1 MAITELKTDTLS
13 AFTVN
18 TAGANVL
25 GGNLVVSDTGGIVVT
40 GSGGVTTTGLI
51 VNNFAQVSGDL
62 SVTGTTPFRKVRA
75 VITANVSNLAAFNVS
90 INTDGVVLVAN
101 DIVLLTAQ
109 TTAAQN
115 GPYVVGTVAAGVAPL
130 TRPAWFPASGTVPT
144 GFALEVGGEGN
155 TFKNTTWKAM
165 RAANSFV
172 VDASDGEFYPLIVS
186 GSAVLSS
193 GTATITSV
201 PLRSTT
207 SNVVI
212 TRIGA
217 GSSASST
224 IMYVLSAA
232 PTAGPVG
239 TATFTIRSAL
249 SSGSV
254 NTSDTST
261 LRWTV
266 INQP

>member
-51 VNNFAQVSGDL
+51 VNNSAQVSGNL

-75 VITANVSNLAAFNVS
+75 VVTANVADLAAFNVS
-90 INTDGVVLVAN
+90 TNTDGVTLVAN
-101 DIVLLTAQ
+101 DIVLLVAQ
-109 TTAAQN
+109 STAALN
-115 GPYVVGTVAAGVAPL
+115 GPYVVGTVVSGSAPL
-130 TRPAWFPASGTVPT
+130 TRPTWFPSTTIFPT
-144 GFALEVGGEGN
+144 GFTLQVGGEGN

-165 RAANSFV
+165 KAATSFTV
-172 VDASDGEFYPLIVS
+172 GATDGEFYPLVVS
-186 GSAVLSS
+186 GSAALSS

-217 GSSASST
+217 GTSASST
-224 IMYVLSAA
+224 IMYVLNAA
-232 PTAGPVG
+232 PTAGPIG